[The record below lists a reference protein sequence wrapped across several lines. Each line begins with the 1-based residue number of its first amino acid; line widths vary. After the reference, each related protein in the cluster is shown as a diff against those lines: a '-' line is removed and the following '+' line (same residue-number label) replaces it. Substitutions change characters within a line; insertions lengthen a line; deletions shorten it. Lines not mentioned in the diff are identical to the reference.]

1 MPRVSFVPLSGLI
14 YGCIYTYIHVDVYWL
29 LLFSHGLLKYFL
41 TLFLVSRSRRG
52 EQGARRHGEFQT
64 LTLIKQGRHSI
75 PDIRHGENQGLRILG
90 SNEKNWNRWGE
101 NHTQLGTNEDR
112 NRKTKYGHERRGK
125 HVTWGT
131 QVWQYSPLPNGAS
144 RTEHHPTG
152 RGGGRSGG
160 LKGHVDRTGQ
170 EASRAAPVL
179 GAMAGQGAR
188 EAMAEQGAR
197 EAMAEQGAREAMAE
211 QGAREAMAEQGA
223 WEAMVGPPPRPRP
236 SPHLSPLWPEPYDHP
251 PPQISLG
258 KIGAPSDT
266 WGWTGGMDSWV
277 RSGSADSW
285 GRSAGAG
292 TWGRSAGAGT
302 WGRSAGA
309 GTRGRST
316 GADTRGRW
324 RGAGSGVRW
333 RGAGSGVRWRGAGSG
348 VRTGGHLRGAG
359 TGGHLRGAGTGGD
372 LRGAGTGGHLRGAA
386 SWGALESWTEPA
398 GALESWTGPAG
409 ALEGLAL
416 EKRALEGLALEK
428 RALEDAIEERA
439 LERTCD
445 D

>member
-90 SNEKNWNRWGE
+90 SNEENWNRWGE

-160 LKGHVDRTGQ
+160 LKGHVDRTGGLQ
-170 EASRAAPVL
+170 G
-179 GAMAGQGAR
+179 GA
-188 EAMAEQGAR
+188 
-197 EAMAEQGAREAMAE
+197 
-211 QGAREAMAEQGA
+211 
-223 WEAMVGPPPRPRP
+223 
-236 SPHLSPLWPEPYDHP
+236 
-251 PPQISLG
+251 
-258 KIGAPSDT
+258 
-266 WGWTGGMDSWV
+266 
-277 RSGSADSW
+277 RSGSHGGS
-285 GRSAGAG
+285 GGSGG
-292 TWGRSAGAGT
+292 HG
-302 WGRSAGA
+302 
-309 GTRGRST
+309 
-316 GADTRGRW
+316 
-324 RGAGSGVRW
+324 GAGSSGGHG
-333 RGAGSGVRWRGAGSG
+333 GAGSSGGHGGAGSL
-348 VRTGGHLRGAG
+348 GGHGG
-359 TGGHLRGAGTGGD
+359 TASET
-372 LRGAGTGGHLRGAA
+372 AA
-386 SWGALESWTEPA
+386 PAPTSVSLA
-398 GALESWTGPAG
+398 GALLPPPPPKFPWG
-409 ALEGLAL
+409 
-416 EKRALEGLALEK
+416 K
-428 RALEDAIEERA
+428 
-439 LERTCD
+439 
-445 D
+445 